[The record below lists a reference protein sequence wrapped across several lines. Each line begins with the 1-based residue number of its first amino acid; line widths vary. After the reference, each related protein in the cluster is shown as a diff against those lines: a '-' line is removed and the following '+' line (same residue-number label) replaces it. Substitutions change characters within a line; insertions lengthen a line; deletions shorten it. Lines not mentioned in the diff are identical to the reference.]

1 MSANIEQIKAKIR
14 EFHPEIEQQGVN
26 LTVGWDEAD
35 QRYILKLG
43 KGGEEVGAFLERKDV
58 EECLAGRKCVNPPVQ
73 VTQLLAEL
81 EDLISPRKP
90 G

>member
-1 MSANIEQIKAKIR
+1 MTSTIDHLKAKIR
-14 EFHPEIEQQGVN
+14 DFHPEIDRNGVN

-43 KGGEEVGAFLERKDV
+43 KAGEEVGTFLTQKDAD
-58 EECLAGRKCVNPPVQ
+58 ECLAGKKCVNLAVQ